1 MNSTTQEEE
10 MDASVFHSPIGR
22 VNKTSRA
29 ALKGQRSCVVWLT
42 GISGAGKSTIANLVE
57 ERLHDMGRH
66 TYVLD
71 GDSIRSGLNRDLGY
85 EDADRI
91 ANIRRTAEVAKLMAD
106 AGLIVV
112 VALISPFR
120 AERSLARALL
130 SDGEFLE
137 VFVDTPVHV
146 AEQRDVK
153 GLYKKARSGELRNF
167 TGIDSIYQSPESPEL
182 RLETVGISP
191 EEAADRVVDLLRKRR
206 FVLF

>member
-1 MNSTTQEEE
+1 
-10 MDASVFHSPIGR
+10 
-22 VNKTSRA
+22 
-29 ALKGQRSCVVWLT
+29 
-42 GISGAGKSTIANLVE
+42 VE